1 MSRFANRNP
10 NDRVRARQELNDFI
24 QRELAELDHRRG
36 PKPVPAVSLVVQVKN
51 LVNQGR
57 QDLLSQKQ
65 EQAANV
71 LRWLKS

>member
-1 MSRFANRNP
+1 MSRFANHNP
-10 NDRVRARQELNDFI
+10 NDRVKARQELNDFI
-24 QRELAELDHRRG
+24 QRELAEIDRRRG
-36 PKPVPAVSLVVQVKN
+36 PKPVPGVSLVVRVKN

>member
-1 MSRFANRNP
+1 MSRFANHNP
-10 NDRVRARQELNDFI
+10 NDRVKARQELNDFI
-24 QRELAELDHRRG
+24 QRELAEIDRRRG
-36 PKPVPAVSLVVQVKN
+36 PKPVPAVSLVVRVKN

>member
-1 MSRFANRNP
+1 MSRFTYHNP
-10 NDRVRARQELNDFI
+10 NTRVKARQELNDFI
-24 QRELAELDHRRG
+24 QRELAEIDRRRG
-36 PKPVPAVSLVVQVKN
+36 PKPVPAVSLVSQVKN